1 MSKRVLLMN
10 DLPGFGKVALAEAIP
25 ILSYMGYEVC
35 SLPTALVSNTLDLGK
50 FHILDTTDYIK
61 KATDIWNELGIT
73 FDGILTGFLTSPEQT
88 GFLTEYCMKQ
98 SERGAKIFVD
108 PIMGDYGKLYNGMTG
123 ETVNQMR
130 RLISVADYIFPNE
143 TEAAYLAGMEQYLD
157 SSLRGKY
164 EEIIKRLREHGAKSV
179 VITSAGGSTPGPK
192 AVVGFDHLQNE
203 FFHMDYEEIPG
214 TFPGSGD
221 IFSAVLMG
229 KVLSG
234 VSLTEAVQVSMNTV
248 GRMIDLAGGN
258 TSRYKGF
265 PVERYLN
272 VLDELYTF

>member
-1 MSKRVLLMN
+1 MSKRVLLLN

-50 FHILDTTDYIK
+50 FHILDTTDYLK
-61 KATDIWNELGIT
+61 KAVNVWEELGIT
-73 FDGILTGFLTSPEQT
+73 FDGILTGFLASKEQT

-98 SERGAKIFVD
+98 SKRGTKIFVD

-130 RLISVADYIFPNE
+130 RLISVADYILPNE

-157 SSLRGKY
+157 SSLQGNY
-164 EEIIKRLREHGAKSV
+164 QEIIERLREHGAKSV
-179 VITSAGGSTPGPK
+179 VITSARGSASGGR
-192 AVVGFDHLQNE
+192 AVVGFDHRQNKY
-203 FFHMDYEEIPG
+203 FQLDYEEIPG
-214 TFPGSGD
+214 KFPGAGD

-234 VSLTEAVQVSMNTV
+234 VSFTEAVQASMDTV
-248 GRMIDLAGGN
+248 RRMIDLFGEN
-258 TSRYKGF
+258 NSRYKGF
-265 PVERYLN
+265 PLERYLN
-272 VLDELYTF
+272 VLDES

>member
-1 MSKRVLLMN
+1 MSKRVLLLN
-10 DLPGFGKVALAEAIP
+10 DLPGVGKVALAEAIP

-50 FHILDTTDYIK
+50 FHILDTTDYLK
-61 KATDIWNELGIT
+61 KAVNVWEELGIT
-73 FDGILTGFLTSPEQT
+73 FDGILTGFLTSKEQT

-98 SERGAKIFVD
+98 SKRGTQIFVD

-130 RLISVADYIFPNE
+130 RLISVADYILPNE

-157 SSLRGKY
+157 SSLQGNY
-164 EEIIKRLREHGAKSV
+164 QEIIERLREHGAKSV
-179 VITSAGGSTPGPK
+179 VITSARGSASGEK
-192 AVVGFDHLQNE
+192 AVVGFDHQQNKY
-203 FFHMDYEEIPG
+203 FQLDYEEMPG
-214 TFPGSGD
+214 KFPGAGD

-234 VSLTEAVQVSMNTV
+234 VSFTEAVQASMDTV
-248 GRMIDLAGGN
+248 RRMIDLFGEN
-258 TSRYKGF
+258 NSRYKGF

-272 VLDELYTF
+272 VLDES